1 MIVYLKPK
9 KKDNFLCRIDL
20 KTLKKIFRI
29 ELEDIQDI
37 VYLLDGN
44 RDFQLGLYFFL
55 PLPNRVEVSFNN
67 FYIFFVLLMKIQ
79 LFFFVFYHSSAVKLF
94 FSTKLKIKLV

>member
-1 MIVYLKPK
+1 M
-9 KKDNFLCRIDL
+9 L
-20 KTLKKIFRI
+20 KTLKKNFRI

-67 FYIFFVLLMKIQ
+67 FYVIFCFIDDN
-79 LFFFVFYHSSAVKLF
+79 SAVFLYF
-94 FSTKLKIKLV
+94 TIVLQLSCFLVLS